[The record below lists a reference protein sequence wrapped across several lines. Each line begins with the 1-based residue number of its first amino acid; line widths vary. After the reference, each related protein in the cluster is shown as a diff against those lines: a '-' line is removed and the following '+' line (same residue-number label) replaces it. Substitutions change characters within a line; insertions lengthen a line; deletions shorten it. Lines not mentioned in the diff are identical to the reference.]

1 MDRKHKEQLDFLL
14 KARKRAEKVLAE
26 RQAAEKVKL
35 TRQEMKAA
43 NQESIRQW
51 TASYTAK
58 AARSGILALAEQA
71 AKDRGGHLFTRMSC
85 WIDYGMSTSRYRT
98 AILKTEDGKLRPAHL
113 AINIVWD
120 AGENKKEVEIRIHRF
135 GTVSFHHSILP
146 VYPFIWK
153 VFPAAL
159 EKMLASALA
168 HPRKPDPNL
177 LPPELRG

>member
-1 MDRKHKEQLDFLL
+1 MDRKQKEQLDFLL
-14 KARKRAEKVLAE
+14 KARKRSEKVLAE
-26 RQAAEKVKL
+26 RHAAEQAKL

-51 TASYTAK
+51 TAAYTAK

-113 AINIVWD
+113 GIFIVWD
-120 AGENKKEVEIRIHRF
+120 SGENKKEIEIRIHRF
-135 GTVSFHHSILP
+135 GTVSFHNSILP

-153 VFPAAL
+153 YFPAAL